1 MQISVTWCTV
11 SLNASEILLLFSVF
25 PQSSWQ
31 IQDSCYP
38 DDLDREIVE
47 DSGVSPNLLVVAPVN
62 LGGEKIT
69 WTTVDS
75 GWPWHSVG
83 AVGMT
88 AVWTVK
94 PAGEK
99 HGVFLSPILQRW
111 WPQGTLPSLHHLG
124 EPVYSSGLSGYPSQS
139 RPCTDRA
146 PQTLLLPN
154 NMPQVG
160 NAMPNLTWW
169 LQLHTG
175 ALNAFICESPSIC
188 VYMAWVRHTFW
199 FAHRP
204 YSKAI
209 SLWKCRHS
217 KSQKHLKCKTFLVSE
232 VVLCAVI
239 HQDPVAQLK
248 AEDFPQ
254 ISSNKAQ
261 PVKPYHQI
269 IKEQQSKCTI
279 HEINIEQEDN
289 LFF

>member
-1 MQISVTWCTV
+1 MALTFSRCRWHDLRVNSEAGWRKTWGFSQSHTTELMASGDPAISTPPWW
-11 SLNASEILLLFSVF
+11 ASLLF
-25 PQSSWQ
+25 
-31 IQDSCYP
+31 
-38 DDLDREIVE
+38 
-47 DSGVSPNLLVVAPVN
+47 
-62 LGGEKIT
+62 
-69 WTTVDS
+69 
-75 GWPWHSVG
+75 
-83 AVGMT
+83 
-88 AVWTVK
+88 
-94 PAGEK
+94 
-99 HGVFLSPILQRW
+99 
-111 WPQGTLPSLHHLG
+111 WPQRTPKPIKTMHWPST
-124 EPVYSSGLSGYPSQS
+124 PNPF
-139 RPCTDRA
+139 A
-146 PQTLLLPN
+146 PQQHATG
-154 NMPQVG
+154 G

-169 LQLHTG
+169 PQLHTG
-175 ALNAFICESPSIC
+175 ALNAFICEFPSIC
-188 VYMAWVRHTFW
+188 VYMAWVWQTFW

-217 KSQKHLKCKTFLVSE
+217 KSQRHLKCKTFLVSE
-232 VVLCAVI
+232 VVLCVVI